1 MLPYMR
7 KRPSASR
14 SERLPWREG
23 NRFEILVDG
32 PVFFPRMLAAIA
44 AARRYV
50 FLEMYLVSSGDVATR
65 FIEALIR
72 AADRGIPVHVL
83 LDDFGADGLK
93 AHDRARLAHPNIRLA
108 YYNPLSSRNP
118 FYHVYRI
125 FWRRAAQ
132 DLHRNH
138 RKLLLIDGELAF
150 VGGAGIAD
158 QFDPPVAPQTCW
170 RETMLAV
177 QGASVG
183 DWQQLFK
190 DTWLD
195 CTSSPIG
202 TALADAPVIPDGA
215 MGRVSM
221 SDAHHRRDL
230 QRSVIRKIR
239 RSKRRVWFATAY
251 FVPSWR
257 LRRNLKLAARHGVDV
272 RLLLPGPITDLPGVR
287 HASRRY
293 YGRLLKNGV
302 RIFEYQTRFLHAKT
316 VLCDEWVTIG
326 SSNFDRWNLQ
336 WNLEANQEANDAAL
350 ADEVATMFEQ
360 DFSVAHEYSED
371 EWQRRRWSLRV
382 LEWVWRQVELIT
394 LKITARRR
402 R

>member
-1 MLPYMR
+1 MR
-7 KRPSASR
+7 KRQSVSR
-14 SERLPWREG
+14 IERFPWREG
-23 NRFEILVDG
+23 NRFDILIDG
-32 PVFFPRMLAAIA
+32 PTFFPLMLGAIA

-50 FLEMYLVSSGDVATR
+50 FLEMYLVSSGAVAAR
-65 FIEALIR
+65 FIDALIQ
-72 AADRGIPVHVL
+72 AADRDVSVYVL

-93 AHDRARLAHPNIRLA
+93 THDRDRLAHPNIHLA

-150 VGGAGIAD
+150 IGGAGIAD
-158 QFDPPVAPQTCW
+158 QFDPPVAPQTRW

-177 QGASVG
+177 RGASVG
-183 DWQQLFK
+183 DWQRLFT
-190 DTWLD
+190 DTWLS
-195 CTSSPIG
+195 CTSSPLE
-202 TALADAPVIPDGA
+202 TPLAPAPIIPDGSV
-215 MGRVSM
+215 GRVSV
-221 SDAHHRRDL
+221 SDGRHRRGL
-230 QRSVIRKIR
+230 QRSVIRRIR
-239 RSKRRVWFATAY
+239 RAEQRVWFATAY

-272 RLLLPGPITDLPGVR
+272 RLLLPGPITDVPGVR

-293 YGRLLKNGV
+293 YGRLLRNGV

-316 VLCDEWVTIG
+316 VLCDQWLTIG

-336 WNLEANQEANDAAL
+336 WNLEANQEVKDVAL
-350 ADEVATMFEQ
+350 ADEVARMFEQ
-360 DFSVAHEYSED
+360 DFSVAREYSED
-371 EWQRRRWSLRV
+371 EWHRRRWYLRV
-382 LEWVWRQVELIT
+382 LEWMWRRVELIS

-402 R
+402 H